1 MTERKPRVKLRQFKL
16 RLPDKLHAKLK
27 AAGKKSDRS
36 LNGEIVARLAGSFDR
51 EAAMEVAEL
60 IRRKVLQ
67 KGAG

>member
-1 MTERKPRVKLRQFKL
+1 MTERITL
-16 RLPDKLHAKLK
+16 RLPGKLHAKLK

-51 EAAMEVAEL
+51 EAALEVAEL

-67 KGAG
+67 KGTG